1 MAKLVVRRESKPLST
16 FGTIPVGSVFQIVD
30 DNDVLLKIERS
41 RSEIGITQNAL
52 DLANFQLYEVDDD
65 SEVNVLQSELTLYK

>member
-1 MAKLVVRRESKPLST
+1 MAKLVIRRESKPLST

-52 DLANFQLYEVDDD
+52 DVSNFRLYEVDDD
-65 SEVNVLQSELTLYK
+65 SEVNVIHSELILYQ

>member
-1 MAKLVVRRESKPLST
+1 MAKLVVRREPKPIST

-30 DNDVLLKIERS
+30 GNDVFLKIERS

-52 DLANFQLYEVDDD
+52 DVANFRLYEVDDD
-65 SEVNVLQSELTLYK
+65 TEVNVIQSELILYQ